1 MCVAGG
7 RRCPGS
13 GTPSAKQRAKRK
25 ANRAYRR
32 AVADEIEK
40 TTGDADLAKKV
51 RSLPMTDVADVVTA
65 ARLDADAI
73 AKSAG
78 QASYTDKDGHITT
91 VDVKPAGTTRRT
103 PVTDETRAIVA
114 EVDDKVGAFEE
125 GTAFHDAV
133 LAGDRT
139 RQDELRA
146 EAAEDVANAEKD
158 FDPDTLRGLKDYE
171 VAEAVESATRLV
183 DATYAGTDDHSVL
196 AKAEQLLRQAQDEN
210 RIRDARYYGN
220 PIDDLV
226 APAQNED
233 TSADTGTRDVQ
244 DRDKETPSYVRKN
257 PAQLDDLSAAI
268 DKDTAMELANDMY
281 ERLEEI
287 DPAELSDAELDEAHA
302 KWDELDESIRA
313 HTDDIAAHEIS
324 ASAGLGLV
332 EEIEFRDQPRR
343 EQYEFGD
350 DAQRA
355 RVVREWAEDNPTHPA
370 YTTLK
375 GDPSDEDLQDAVAW
389 AGDALRGGGYSEME
403 KDIARSVY
411 AMDDATFMDHVHLE
425 VKKGK
430 KFGPTSQRYMDA
442 VEDVCDAQDNGTDYA
457 FPYATESDKQR
468 TYKELERMRTKQ
480 ARAYG
485 ADIERNADKIV
496 SSKYKGQKLDDM
508 ELEQVKSLREETG
521 DKDLDAYISM
531 RTSMDDFDAA
541 IRNIETDEP
550 QTLEEAVN
558 AHYTADLYGQGVFAA
573 TKDPFSRKHVLN
585 TVNFTR
591 ARVRRMART
600 AEDTELSSVNPECL
614 PPDKWE
620 KFMAENEH

>member
-1 MCVAGG
+1 MCC
-7 RRCPGS
+7 RRTTLPRIRN
-13 GTPSAKQRAKRK
+13 PSSKQRAKRK
-25 ANRAYRR
+25 ANRAYRT

-40 TTGDADLAKKV
+40 TTGDKELAKKV
-51 RSLPMTDVADVVTA
+51 RNLPMTDVADVVTA
-65 ARLDADAI
+65 ARLDADSI

-78 QASYTDKDGHITT
+78 QASYTDKDGHTTT

-114 EVDDKVGAFEE
+114 EVDDKMGAFEE
-125 GTAFHDAV
+125 GTAFHEAV

-146 EAAEDVANAEKD
+146 EAAEDINAAVQEYGNTSLMDLKDHELDEAVEKYQKLVDEAYACTDDPVVQANAEEM
-158 FDPDTLRGLKDYE
+158 LR
-171 VAEAVESATRLV
+171 VAKQE
-183 DATYAGTDDHSVL
+183 
-196 AKAEQLLRQAQDEN
+196 EN
-210 RIRDARYYGN
+210 RRGARYYGN
-220 PIDDLV
+220 PIDDIV
-226 APAQNED
+226 APAQNDD
-233 TSADTGTRDVQ
+233 TSADTDKGDVQ
-244 DRDKETPSYVRKN
+244 DRSKETPTYVRKN
-257 PAQLDDLSAAI
+257 PAQLDDLTAAT

-287 DPAELSDAELDEAHA
+287 DPAELSDVELDEAHA
-302 KWDELDESIRA
+302 KWDELDESIRT

-324 ASAGLGLV
+324 GSAGIGLV

-425 VKKGK
+425 VKKDK

-457 FPYATESDKQR
+457 FYATGNDREQ
-468 TYKELERMRTKQ
+468 TYKELQRMRKKQ

-485 ADIERNADKIV
+485 ADIERNADKQV

-541 IRNIETDEP
+541 IRNVEVDEP
-550 QTLEEAVN
+550 KTLQEAIN

-573 TKDPFSRKHVLN
+573 TEDPFSRKHVLN
-585 TVNFTR
+585 TVNLTR

-614 PPDKWE
+614 PPEKWE
-620 KFMAENEH
+620 KYMAENEN